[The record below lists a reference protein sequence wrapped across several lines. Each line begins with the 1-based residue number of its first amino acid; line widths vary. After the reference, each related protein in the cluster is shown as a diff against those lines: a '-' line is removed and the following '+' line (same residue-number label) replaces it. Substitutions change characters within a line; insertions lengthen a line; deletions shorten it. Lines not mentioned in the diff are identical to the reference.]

1 MTEVG
6 TPRQRYDATSAHA
19 DHWLGS
25 RHVVQVRPHVWAWL
39 APRVGAGEVLEIGP
53 GLRPTAPVGTST
65 FVDPSEHALE
75 ALATRGGT
83 TARASTSLPF
93 DDASFDAV
101 LAFEVIEHVEDD
113 ETLLGEMAR
122 VVKPDAVLIVS
133 TPIRAAMWSPLDDA
147 CGHVRRDEPS
157 TVFDKVRAAG
167 FQLGGYAWTPADSR
181 RLARIRARALTSD
194 RQLST
199 AVVQRLVFPFHA
211 AYQRAFGQLRWKAPS
226 APVPAEAGGV
236 MLWGLRDGG
245 PERPAAAD

>member
-1 MTEVG
+1 LTEVE
-6 TPRQRYDATSAHA
+6 TPRKRDDTTSSHE

-25 RHVVQVRPHVWAWL
+25 RHIVQVRPHVWAWL

-75 ALATRGGT
+75 ALAARGGT

-93 DDASFDAV
+93 QDGSFDAV

-113 ETLLGEMAR
+113 VTLLGEMAR
-122 VVKPDAVLIVS
+122 VAKPDAVLVLS
-133 TPIRAAMWSPLDDA
+133 TPIRASMWSPLDDA

-157 TVFDKVRAAG
+157 TLFDKVRAAG
-167 FQLGGYAWTPADSR
+167 FETGGYAWTPADSR

-199 AVVQRLVFPFHA
+199 ALVQRLVFPFHA
-211 AYQRAFGQLRWKAPS
+211 AYQRTFGTLSWKAPS

-236 MLWGLRDGG
+236 MLWALRSDD
-245 PERPAAAD
+245 AAAPVDTD

>member
-1 MTEVG
+1 VSEVE
-6 TPRQRYDATSAHA
+6 TPPQRDDATPSHA

-75 ALATRGGT
+75 ALAARGGT

-113 ETLLGEMAR
+113 VALLREMGR
-122 VVKPDAVLIVS
+122 VGRPGAVLVLS
-133 TPIRAAMWSPLDDA
+133 TPIRASMWSPLDDA
-147 CGHVRRDEPS
+147 CSHVRRDEPS
-157 TVFDKVRAAG
+157 TLFDKVRAAG
-167 FQLGGYAWTPADSR
+167 FTIGGYVWTPADSR

-211 AYQRAFGQLRWKAPS
+211 AYQRAFGELRWKAPG

-236 MLWGLRDGG
+236 LLWALRDDGSG
-245 PERPAAAD
+245 RPAAAD

>member
-6 TPRQRYDATSAHA
+6 TPRPHDDTTSSHA

-75 ALATRGGT
+75 ALAARGGM

-93 DDASFDAV
+93 ADGSFDTV

-113 ETLLGEMAR
+113 VTLLGEMAR
-122 VVKPDAVLIVS
+122 VAKPDAVLVLS
-133 TPIRAAMWSPLDDA
+133 TPIRASMWSPLDDA

-157 TVFDKVRAAG
+157 TLFDKVRTAG
-167 FQLGGYAWTPADSR
+167 FEIGGYAWTPADSR

-199 AVVQRLVFPFHA
+199 ALVQRLVFPFHA
-211 AYQRAFGQLRWKAPS
+211 AYQRKFGELRWKSPS

-236 MLWGLRDGG
+236 MLWALRSDGVSA
-245 PERPAAAD
+245 PAD